1 MNYKLLIAIIAVMV
15 LAIVG
20 ASIWIGITLRED
32 TVVEHPYD
40 EGLKYDA
47 IQKKYADL
55 GWKVVSPP
63 SLNKRQRL
71 DVWVYD
77 KNGAPLEGVTVDF
90 VIKRIARSDA
100 KRYRAVQAERGRY
113 GAQVDFSA
121 PGYWEL
127 KVNVTRGND
136 TLSFDNK
143 MHIDE

>member
-1 MNYKLLIAIIAVMV
+1 MNYKLLIAIIAAMV
-15 LAIVG
+15 LGIVG
-20 ASIWIGITLRED
+20 ASIWIGISLREE

-55 GWKVVSPP
+55 GWKVVPPP
-63 SLNKRQRL
+63 SLNKRQQL

-77 KNGAPLEGVTVDF
+77 KNGAPLEGATVDF
-90 VIKRIARSDA
+90 VINRITSPDA
-100 KRYRAVQAERGRY
+100 KRYRAVQTERGRY
-113 GAQVDFSA
+113 GVQVDFSS

-136 TLSFDNK
+136 TLSFDSK